1 MHTAHMHCEAGGPRL
16 CGQQPRQ
23 PAGGRARGGA
33 QPGDGAVRTG
43 HSNMEMDIFTLYI
56 RFARPGCVRAGS
68 CGRGWRHGRLA
79 WPGSWARGWIHLW
92 LLQQVA
98 GGHGGARRGE
108 EEAGGGHVELGKAK
122 QLGRPLPAREG
133 EPQRPHHHRGHH
145 AQKSSLVIGSF
156 LLKSEI

>member
-1 MHTAHMHCEAGGPRL
+1 MWP
-16 CGQQPRQ
+16 
-23 PAGGRARGGA
+23 PASAACWWPGTRRRSARRWSCSNRS
-33 QPGDGAVRTG
+33 VN
-43 HSNMEMDIFTLYI
+43 SNMEMEIFIHYVCL
-56 RFARPGCVRAGS
+56 ARPGCVRAGS